1 MAEQEAEHND
11 HSLEKRV
18 SNSMQYY
25 SAIFESKDSS
35 LPLDSS
41 VRLKIEEMFAHE
53 IRNIVACEG
62 RDRFERH
69 EKFEKWR
76 KLIEQGGFQCMG
88 IKDREMIQSQLL
100 LKMYSC
106 GNFSKKQQQDGA
118 ALTLGG
124 LDQPLYT
131 FSAWVPID
139 VAGSSS
145 SYSQPS

>member
-1 MAEQEAEHND
+1 
-11 HSLEKRV
+11 
-18 SNSMQYY
+18 
-25 SAIFESKDSS
+25 
-35 LPLDSS
+35 LDSS

-76 KLIEQGGFQCMG
+76 KLIEQGGFRCMG
-88 IKDREMIQSQLL
+88 INDREMIQSQLL

-124 LDQPLYT
+124 LHQPLYT